1 MERIID
7 FHSHILPGID
17 DGSRSPEES
26 LAMLRMLWEQGI
38 RHVVATPHFYPQH
51 DTPEHFLQR
60 RAQAESALRQ
70 AMAGQRDLPKVSIG
84 AEVYYFN
91 GISNSDAMW
100 ELTIDRTE
108 YLLLEMPMP
117 PWKDGVY
124 RELESLYRKQG
135 LIPIIAH
142 VDRYLGRFRTY
153 GIPERLA
160 RLPVLVQAN
169 AEFFTKRSTSS
180 MAMRMLRQKQI
191 HLLGS
196 DCHNLSSRSPNLG
209 RALEIIEKR
218 TEKNTLDLI
227 QNWQRRVLPERDHL

>member
-26 LAMLRMLWEQGI
+26 LAMLRMQWDQGI

-51 DTPEHFLQR
+51 DTPERFLQR

-84 AEVYYFN
+84 AEVYFFN

-124 RELESLYRKQG
+124 RELENLYRKQG

-169 AEFFTKRSTSS
+169 AEFFTKRSTSAL
-180 MAMRMLRQKQI
+180 AMRMLRQNQI

-196 DCHNLSSRSPNLG
+196 DCHNLSSRCPNLG
-209 RALEIIEKR
+209 KALEIIEKR

-227 QNWQRRVLPERDHL
+227 QNWQRRVLPDGENS